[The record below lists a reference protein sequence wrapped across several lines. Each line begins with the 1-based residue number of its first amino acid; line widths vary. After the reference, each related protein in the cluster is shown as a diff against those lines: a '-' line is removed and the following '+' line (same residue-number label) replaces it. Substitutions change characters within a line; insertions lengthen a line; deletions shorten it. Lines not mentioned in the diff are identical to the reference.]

1 MNLVR
6 SLFVFV
12 SVMLDY
18 ALMLAAMTF
27 NTGIF
32 FSVVVGLTL
41 WSLLFA
47 HTSVPLEMQNACT
60 FTASSSPP
68 EEPAVGVRDP
78 RRSEIKVSR
87 HHVMNFDSS
96 CCGYM

>member
-1 MNLVR
+1 MSLLR
-6 SLFVFV
+6 SLIVFV
-12 SVMLDY
+12 IVTLDY

-32 FSVVVGLTL
+32 FSVVVGLAL
-41 WSLLFA
+41 GSLLFA
-47 HTSVPLEMQNACT
+47 HTSVPLEMQAACA
-60 FTASSSPP
+60 FTASSSPL
-68 EEPAVGVRDP
+68 EEPAAGVNDH
-78 RRSEIKVSR
+78 RSVEMNVSR